1 MSKIRLGRSIAG
13 LTSYNPPGDIQL
25 MGRDVIHHRPYL
37 TTGILV
43 LAWGGYF
50 FACAPHLGSIDADPI
65 SRGIKWCWIAAIP
78 LSALFGRS
86 SRGRHLSLAY
96 YALATAWVFGGF
108 LTVSRPGRFDPMG
121 MTAVLFITA
130 PLHLAITA
138 IVEWLSQRVLRR
150 VREFDQPGLCDKCGY
165 PITNLT
171 KPRCPECGEP
181 FDEKWLKAGYAPPAV
196 TSRPMRVYATIALI
210 VLICLIFPH
219 AWLEFDMR
227 VLTPRQGR
235 AQAQRDWGNGEPKWY
250 ILPNDPLYS
259 IRFPLRSHHDP
270 TTGLILEPDI
280 PFGRRSSPRWNRNIH
295 AWKLAY
301 RAVIAAKLR
310 RTPALPITAHLLDYD
325 EMDTILNSGMTTPGS
340 V

>member
-1 MSKIRLGRSIAG
+1 MARILAWRISNAVTFCNERHERKSFIGLALLLACGLHTCILTMSTTAKLRPTFGRIAIDKGYVRPQALTEVLQQQKRMADRDVLARLGELMLLVG
-13 LTSYNPPGDIQL
+13 QL
-25 MGRDVIHHRPYL
+25 NVEQLFDV
-37 TTGILV
+37 
-43 LAWGGYF
+43 
-50 FACAPHLGSIDADPI
+50 LGEQVKTV
-65 SRGIKWCWIAAIP
+65 RVC
-78 LSALFGRS
+78 
-86 SRGRHLSLAY
+86 RHCER
-96 YALATAWVFGGF
+96 TFRV
-108 LTVSRPGRFDPMG
+108 
-121 MTAVLFITA
+121 AV
-130 PLHLAITA
+130 P
-138 IVEWLSQRVLRR
+138 SGNKKR
-150 VREFDQPGLCDKCGY
+150 
-165 PITNLT
+165 
-171 KPRCPECGEP
+171 PRCPECGEP